1 MFINKKSN
9 HSQFARK
16 DTLDDVFL
24 LFYDVMLYG
33 KQIESVK
40 EKEEIEASYFAMCLL
55 LPSKEFD
62 LVVNSYGGLEEAYK
76 DHKKIKE
83 IANRFFVEEELVRCR
98 IVDKLSDDKEETEW
112 KDPVESAQDALL
124 ESLEVQEAKNPF
136 GNMTKFKLLEKK
148 IKRGRK
154 HY

>member
-98 IVDKLSDDKEETEW
+98 IVDKLSDDKEETE
-112 KDPVESAQDALL
+112 
-124 ESLEVQEAKNPF
+124 
-136 GNMTKFKLLEKK
+136 
-148 IKRGRK
+148 
-154 HY
+154 